1 MAELVTLQNL
11 GLSFEIFLFMKE
23 VLILH
28 FHFDR
33 NEKKYEYVSN
43 MVCIVIE
50 QTLFTLSQYIT
61 MYHMAHSHIPAL
73 PHTIILSITKY
84 DHQSVLL
91 VFFVQKQTHYL
102 ILIMMIDQDWVIVTV
117 NTNNKVNYSKQN
129 SEDGQEVS
137 RQILNSLQFK
147 LAPLVLSAEVILPL

>member
-1 MAELVTLQNL
+1 
-11 GLSFEIFLFMKE
+11 MKE

-84 DHQSVLL
+84 DHQSFAS
-91 VFFVQKQTHYL
+91 FFCTEIDPLSYSNHDDRLGLGYCNCKYKQ
-102 ILIMMIDQDWVIVTV
+102 
-117 NTNNKVNYSKQN
+117 
-129 SEDGQEVS
+129 
-137 RQILNSLQFK
+137 
-147 LAPLVLSAEVILPL
+147 